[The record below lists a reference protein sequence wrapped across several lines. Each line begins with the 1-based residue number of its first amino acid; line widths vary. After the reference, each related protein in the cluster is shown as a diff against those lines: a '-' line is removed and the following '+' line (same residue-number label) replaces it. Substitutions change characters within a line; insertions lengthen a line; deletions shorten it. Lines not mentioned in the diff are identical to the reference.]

1 MAASSVLGTTT
12 SCNVAGIMN
21 RATEAPLDR
30 ARGAVDL
37 LLEVELRRGRL
48 RRSLSEA
55 LRAAIQEG
63 RLPATT
69 ALPSSR
75 RPAADL
81 GVSRGVVTDA
91 YDQLVSE
98 GYLDVKPR
106 SAPVVA
112 AVVEAPP
119 PTPEPPAASWR
130 YDFHATTP
138 DVALFPR
145 RSWTRAVERALRRA
159 PDDALDY
166 GDRRGRIELRTALS
180 AYLARVRGVRVDP
193 GRIVV
198 TQGFTQALDLLC
210 RVLADRGAT
219 TVAMETPSHP
229 ELWATVRQNGLRLV
243 GCPVGSDGLR
253 TEELA
258 GLGADAVVVAPAH
271 QYPTGAVMSRARR
284 IALVDW
290 AATHGS
296 LIIEDDYDAEF
307 RYDRT
312 PVGAVQGLD
321 PGRVAHVG
329 TASKTLAPGVRLAW
343 ASLPGEL
350 VEEMQI
356 RKVLADSGSPAVDQ
370 LALADLLSTGDYE
383 RHVVRARHEYGRR
396 RDRLVRALS
405 RRLPELEFRG
415 AAAGMQLLL
424 QLPDDS
430 DDVAIVEAAAS
441 RRIGVRPL
449 SPLHL
454 IPSQERGLLLGY
466 GRLPEGRID
475 QAIGALSAV
484 IMDAGAAR
492 RPRH

>member
-1 MAASSVLGTTT
+1 
-12 SCNVAGIMN
+12 
-21 RATEAPLDR
+21 
-30 ARGAVDL
+30 VDL
-37 LLEVELRRGRL
+37 LLEVELRRGRF

-69 ALPSSR
+69 VLPSSR
-75 RPAADL
+75 RLAAAL

-98 GYLDVKPR
+98 GYLNVKPR
-106 SAPVVA
+106 SAPEVAEVVA
-112 AVVEAPP
+112 APP
-119 PTPEPPAASWR
+119 PPPEPPAARWR
-130 YDFHATTP
+130 FDFHATTP

-145 RSWTRAVERALRRA
+145 RGWIRAVERALRRA
-159 PDDALDY
+159 PDAALDY
-166 GDRRGRIELRTALS
+166 GDRRGRIELRSALT

-210 RVLADRGAT
+210 RVLVDRGAT
-219 TVAMETPSHP
+219 TLAMETPSHP
-229 ELWATVRQNGLRLV
+229 ELWATVRQSGLRLV
-243 GCPVGSDGLR
+243 GSQVDSDGIR
-253 TEELA
+253 TDELA

-271 QYPTGAVMSRARR
+271 QFPTGVVMSPARR
-284 IALVDW
+284 LALLEW
-290 AATHGS
+290 AATRRS

-329 TASKTLAPGVRLAW
+329 TASKTLAPGVRLGW
-343 ASLPGEL
+343 VSLPADL
-350 VEEMQI
+350 VEEVRI
-356 RKVLADSGSPAVDQ
+356 RKVLADSGSPTVDQ

-383 RHVVRARHEYGRR
+383 RHVVRARHEYRRR
-396 RDRLVRALS
+396 RDRLVRALA
-405 RRLPELEFRG
+405 RRLPKLEFRG

-424 QLPDDS
+424 SLPDEV
-430 DDVAIVEAAAS
+430 DDVAIADAAAS

-454 IPSQERGLLLGY
+454 VPSQERGLLLGY
-466 GRLPEGRID
+466 GRLSEGRID
-475 QAIGALSAV
+475 QAVGALSAV
-484 IMDAGAAR
+484 IMEASAAH
-492 RPRH
+492 RPRRSRT